1 MGTFAALTA
10 RPGLRQHALLSV
22 LFLLGRWLLD
32 LAGLRISFS
41 LDWMFLA
48 DPGDLRDHL
57 LHTAYYAHSFP
68 PGMNLLAGWLL
79 KLGPAAAINGA
90 HALYQVFGLVMVNA
104 LFFLLR
110 GLGLGAV
117 AALVLATAFSLLPQT
132 IYFEHLFLYTYPTAA
147 LLALAGALFLAA
159 ARRPTFWTWSACFV
173 TCAAIGWIRSVF
185 HLAWLVAM
193 VALALPFVPAGQR
206 RQPLLAAIAPTAWL
220 LALYLKNLLVFGV
233 FGALT
238 FGPANVTTATIRNLP
253 RQVRDEWVK
262 QGKLSPFAAISVY
275 EGPRAYLP
283 LLGHS
288 ENPRWPPMMNA
299 LERPSIGLPN
309 FNHWFF
315 LQVNPRRRDDAR
327 VYLRQRPGEYLRT
340 VAVNVKEYFQPS
352 THWHPHDAQDDSPHR
367 RHRQVLG
374 GYERAFDRVVHGLP
388 LAPVGL
394 YLFTP
399 LPLVW
404 AAFRLRRLWRSS
416 SPDDRARAALIA
428 FALFQ
433 ILYVSTLSVLL
444 AQGEA
449 ERYRFKIEAFLWLLS
464 AAAAVD
470 IVRYL
475 RARRNTPTGKLS

>member
-1 MGTFAALTA
+1 MAMLAALRD
-10 RPGLRQHALLSV
+10 RPGLRQHALLSG
-22 LFLLGRWLLD
+22 LLLLGRWLLD
-32 LAGLRISFS
+32 LGGLRMNFS

-48 DPGDLRDHL
+48 DPADLRDHL
-57 LHTAYYAHSFP
+57 LHTAYHAHSFP

-79 KLGPAAAINGA
+79 KLGPSAAVNGA
-90 HALYQVFGLVMVNA
+90 HALYQLFGLALVNS

-110 GLGLGAV
+110 GLGLGLAPALAV
-117 AALVLATAFSLLPQT
+117 AAAFSLLPQT
-132 IYFEHLFLYTYPTAA
+132 IYFEHLFLYTYPTTA
-147 LLALAGALFLAA
+147 LLVLAGALFLAA
-159 ARRPTFWTWSACFV
+159 VRRPGFWRWSACFA

-185 HLAWLVAM
+185 HLAWLAAM
-193 VALALPFVPAGQR
+193 VGLALLFVARGQR
-206 RQPLLAAIAPTAWL
+206 RQPALAAVAPLAFL

-253 RQVRDEWVK
+253 RPVRDEWVK

-283 LLGHS
+283 LLGRS
-288 ENPRWPPMMNA
+288 DNPRWPPMMNV

-327 VYLRQRPGEYLRT
+327 VYLRERPGEFLRT
-340 VAVNVKEYFQPS
+340 VAVNVKEYLQPS
-352 THWHPHDAQDDSPHR
+352 THWHPHDHRDDGPHH

-374 GYERAFDRVVHGLP
+374 GYERAFDRAVHGLP
-388 LAPVGL
+388 LPPVGI
-394 YLFTP
+394 YLFAP
-399 LPLVW
+399 LPLGW
-404 AAFRLRRLWRSS
+404 AVLRLRRLWRSAA
-416 SPDDRARAALIA
+416 PEDRPRAAVVA

-433 ILYVSTLSVLL
+433 IAYVSTLSVLL

-449 ERYRFKIEAFLWLLS
+449 ERYRFKIEAFLWLL
-464 AAAAVD
+464 AALAVAD
-470 IVRYL
+470 LVAF
-475 RARRNTPTGKLS
+475 ARRRRAGASGC